1 MIDAVGNPQSLLV
14 LGGTS
19 DIALAVAEKY
29 ASNRPMR
36 IVLAARPSER
46 LEAAAERLRKTG
58 STVVTVPFDAQ
69 GEAHDEVIEKAFAGR
84 HRRHRV
90 AARCGGDE
98 GLDRCGTRGAE
109 VGPGDWACG
118 WRAGGGPATWS

>member
-46 LEAAAERLRKTG
+46 L
-58 STVVTVPFDAQ
+58 
-69 GEAHDEVIEKAFAGR
+69 
-84 HRRHRV
+84 
-90 AARCGGDE
+90 
-98 GLDRCGTRGAE
+98 
-109 VGPGDWACG
+109 
-118 WRAGGGPATWS
+118 